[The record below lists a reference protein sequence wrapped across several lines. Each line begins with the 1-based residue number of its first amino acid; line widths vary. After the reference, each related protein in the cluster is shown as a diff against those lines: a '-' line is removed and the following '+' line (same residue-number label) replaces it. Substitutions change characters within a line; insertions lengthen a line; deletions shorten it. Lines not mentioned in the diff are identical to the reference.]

1 MKAKDVEATY
11 TVASVTGRLI
21 GDIVGSPALG
31 AQIVSS
37 LLLPD
42 ERPTERNI
50 QSRLREALSSGSIQV
65 KGLGPKGSKRL
76 QSALALGK
84 ALYIEAPEVGTVVDD
99 PSIAAQAFGEIA
111 WEPVEKLAVLALDT
125 KHRILSM
132 RAISSGTATET
143 CAHPRDIFRWLIQVG
158 GTRCVVGHNHPSGSV
173 HPSDDDLTLTR
184 QLLDA
189 GKVLDI
195 PVLDHLVVSGG
206 EYVSIRQT
214 TGLWTKSD

>member
-65 KGLGPKGSKRL
+65 KGLGLKEDTAPAKCPGAG
-76 QSALALGK
+76 QSA
-84 ALYIEAPEVGTVVDD
+84 V
-99 PSIAAQAFGEIA
+99 
-111 WEPVEKLAVLALDT
+111 
-125 KHRILSM
+125 HR
-132 RAISSGTATET
+132 
-143 CAHPRDIFRWLIQVG
+143 
-158 GTRCVVGHNHPSGSV
+158 GS
-173 HPSDDDLTLTR
+173 
-184 QLLDA
+184 
-189 GKVLDI
+189 
-195 PVLDHLVVSGG
+195 
-206 EYVSIRQT
+206 
-214 TGLWTKSD
+214 

>member
-1 MKAKDVEATY
+1 MKAKDIETTY
-11 TVASVTGRLI
+11 TIASVTSRLI

-31 AQIVSS
+31 TQIVSS

-50 QSRLREALSSGSIQV
+50 QGRLREALGSGSIQV
-65 KGLGPKGSKRL
+65 KGLGPKRTQRL
-76 QSALALGK
+76 RSALALGK
-84 ALYIEAPEVGTVVDD
+84 ALYIETPEVGTVVDD

-111 WEPVEKLAVLALDT
+111 WEPVEKFAVLALDV

-132 RAISSGTATET
+132 RVIFSGTATET
-143 CAHPRDIFRWLIQVG
+143 CAHPRDIFRWLMQTG
-158 GTRCVVGHNHPSGSV
+158 GTRCIVGHNHPSSSV
-173 HPSDDDLTLTR
+173 HPSDEDLQLTK

-195 PVLDHLVVSGG
+195 PLLDHLVVSGG

>member
-1 MKAKDVEATY
+1 MKAKDIEATY

-37 LLLPD
+37 LLRPD
-42 ERPTERNI
+42 EHPTERNI
-50 QSRLREALSSGSIQV
+50 QGRLREALSSGSIQI
-65 KGLGPKGSKRL
+65 KGLGPKGLKRL

-84 ALYIEAPEVGTVVDD
+84 ALYIEAPEIGTIVDD
-99 PSIAAQAFGEIA
+99 PAVAVQAFGEIA
-111 WEPVEKLAVLALDT
+111 WEPVEKFAVLALDV

-132 RAISSGTATET
+132 RVISSGTATET

-158 GTRCVVGHNHPSGSV
+158 GTRCIIGHNHPSGSV
-173 HPSDDDLTLTR
+173 QPSDEDLQLTK

-214 TGLWTKSD
+214 TGLWAESD